1 MEDEPAPPASLVAHG
16 HEIIVLIA
24 GLRARTVARRQIATC
39 AKPALRRLPKVAST
53 FGPCARNAIND
64 NPAPTVA

>member
-16 HEIIVLIA
+16 RKNHRFDRWVTGPDRRTQA
-24 GLRARTVARRQIATC
+24 NRSLRKT
-39 AKPALRRLPKVAST
+39 ALRRLPKVAST

-64 NPAPTVA
+64 NPAPTAA